1 MMDIVGK
8 GGCIAN
14 GEKSGGGEEMGDVDY
29 RRSVMEVGK
38 RKRSLLELSNE
49 VHQKKS

>member
-1 MMDIVGK
+1 MDIVGK

-14 GEKSGGGEEMGDVDY
+14 GEKSGGGEEMGDVNY

>member
-1 MMDIVGK
+1 MIDIVRK
-8 GGCIAN
+8 GECVAN

-29 RRSVMEVGK
+29 RRSVMEVE

-49 VHQKKS
+49 VH